1 MFLLSHFAAAQEKTT
16 IRFGHFPNIT
26 HAQGVIAHALSRQG
40 KGWFEQR
47 LGPNVEIQWFTYNA
61 GPSAMEAIFARS
73 LDVTYVGPGPALN
86 AYFKSNGEEIR
97 VISGAA
103 NGGAALLVKADS
115 PIKAPADFR
124 GKKIATP
131 QLGNTQDISCRAWLK
146 AQGFHVTQ
154 TGGDVMVI
162 PTANPDQ
169 LALFQ
174 NGGVDAVW
182 TVEPWVTR
190 LERDAK
196 ARVFLEDK
204 DTITTWLVSS
214 VKFLHDRRDF
224 AKKIADANVEL
235 TKWIQQN
242 PAEAQKL
249 LIEELKAETRADFA
263 PDAVAQAWN
272 RIQFTSEVSRD
283 LIAKSVQ
290 DGKDAGFL
298 KGLDRHVEA
307 DRNPVNAS
315 VARRH
320 RSSAAEEL
328 ELIAPSKLAIEDV
341 SKNFKGAS
349 GAVLALDRVSLNVE
363 EGEFVCLVGA
373 SGCGKTT
380 LLNIIAGLEKPDSG
394 TVCTDGKPVTGPG
407 RERLVMFQEPAL
419 FPWLNVFG
427 NVLFGLKL
435 KPNLTNKDRHDVA
448 KYYLELVGLSRFER
462 ANIHELS
469 GGMKQR
475 VSLARALAPNP
486 RMLLMDEP
494 FAALDALTREQ
505 LYGDLQRIWKARNKT
520 IVFVTHNVREA
531 ACLGDRVIVFSPRPG
546 RIREEFAV
554 DLPRPRDINS
564 VDLAV
569 HATEIMKALK
579 SYSQLEVA
587 IAE

>member
-1 MFLLSHFAAAQEKTT
+1 MFLLAHFAAAQQKTT

-26 HAQGVIAHALSRQG
+26 HAQGVIAHALSRQS
-40 KGWFEQR
+40 KGWFEER

-146 AQGFHVTQ
+146 AQGFRVTQ

-174 NGGVDAVW
+174 KGGVDAVW

-196 ARVFLEDK
+196 AHVFLEDK

-224 AKKIADANVEL
+224 AKKTADANVEL

-263 PDAVAQAWN
+263 PDAVAQAWK

-298 KGLDRHVEA
+298 KGSTDT
-307 DRNPVNAS
+307 
-315 VARRH
+315 
-320 RSSAAEEL
+320 
-328 ELIAPSKLAIEDV
+328 SKLIE
-341 SKNFKGAS
+341 
-349 GAVLALDRVSLNVE
+349 
-363 EGEFVCLVGA
+363 
-373 SGCGKTT
+373 
-380 LLNIIAGLEKPDSG
+380 IP
-394 TVCTDGKPVTGPG
+394 
-407 RERLVMFQEPAL
+407 
-419 FPWLNVFG
+419 
-427 NVLFGLKL
+427 
-435 KPNLTNKDRHDVA
+435 
-448 KYYLELVGLSRFER
+448 
-462 ANIHELS
+462 
-469 GGMKQR
+469 
-475 VSLARALAPNP
+475 
-486 RMLLMDEP
+486 
-494 FAALDALTREQ
+494 
-505 LYGDLQRIWKARNKT
+505 
-520 IVFVTHNVREA
+520 
-531 ACLGDRVIVFSPRPG
+531 
-546 RIREEFAV
+546 
-554 DLPRPRDINS
+554 
-564 VDLAV
+564 
-569 HATEIMKALK
+569 
-579 SYSQLEVA
+579 
-587 IAE
+587 